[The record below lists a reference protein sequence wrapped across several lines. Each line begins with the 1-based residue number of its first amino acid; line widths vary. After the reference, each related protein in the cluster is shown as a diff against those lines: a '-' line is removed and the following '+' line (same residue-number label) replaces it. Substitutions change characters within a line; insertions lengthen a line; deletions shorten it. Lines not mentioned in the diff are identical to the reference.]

1 MGAGGDFPE
10 MGLGTA
16 LIKTEGDI
24 DVVYQAIIDGVR
36 LIDIDPRNEKYVG
49 LGIQKALNKGIV
61 KRKDLFIIAKLELDK
76 KENPENAL
84 KITLKNLKLDYVD
97 LYIDQWPSCV
107 NFKNRIKAKPIPVK
121 TTWKLMEKL
130 VKDNLTKY
138 IGLSNYNVENILNI
152 LSICDIKPY
161 ALEVEFNPYL
171 YQKDLKTFCD
181 KKKIKLIAYNPLAKG
196 EYCDREYILEHKLDL
211 FKESTVKFL
220 EEEYNKTK
228 GQIILNWHKSLGVI
242 PIPGTSKKER
252 MEENLK
258 ALKFTM
264 KEKYIKLLSSL
275 EDKQHRFND
284 GSEIFGI
291 DIFA

>member
-16 LIKTEGDI
+16 LIKTEGDK
-24 DVVYQAIIDGVR
+24 DVVYQAIKDGVR
-36 LIDIDPRNEKYVG
+36 LIDIDPRNEKYIG
-49 LGIQKALNKGIV
+49 LGIQKALNEGIV

-107 NFKNRIKAKPIPVK
+107 NFKNRIKSKPIPVR
-121 TTWKLMEKL
+121 TTWQLMEQL
-130 VKDNLTKY
+130 VKDKLTKY

-152 LSICDIKPY
+152 LSISEIKPY

-181 KKKIKLIAYNPLAKG
+181 EKKIKLIAYNPLAKG

-211 FKESTVKFL
+211 FKESSVKFL
-220 EEEYNKTK
+220 EKEYNKTK

-258 ALKFTM
+258 ALKFSM
-264 KEKYIKLLSSL
+264 SKKYIELLSSL